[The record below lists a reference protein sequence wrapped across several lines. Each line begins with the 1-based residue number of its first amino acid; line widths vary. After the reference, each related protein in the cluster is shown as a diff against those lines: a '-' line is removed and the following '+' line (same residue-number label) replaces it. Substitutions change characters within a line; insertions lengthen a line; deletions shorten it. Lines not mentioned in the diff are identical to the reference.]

1 MEGLQT
7 YLRGYFDEITGDDL
21 SSLASFFK
29 EEKVLKGEYLVQEGK
44 MVGTLSFIRS
54 GYMRIYAA
62 VDGKEVTQWIAGPGS
77 FITELGS
84 LVFQKRSRFSIQALE
99 DCCTYSLKSADYYRL
114 GAHISAWPHL
124 EKMLIAKCFVYMED
138 RIFMHLSMSAEERF
152 HWYYENNKA
161 LFNRVPLQY
170 LASLLGMTPET
181 LSRFRRK
188 LILH

>member
-1 MEGLQT
+1 MELET
-7 YLRGYFDEITGDDL
+7 YLRGYFDDVTSRDIAVL
-21 SSLASFFK
+21 SSFFQETKLA
-29 EEKVLKGEYLVQEGK
+29 KGEFLVQEGK
-44 MVGTLSFIRS
+44 MVPSLSFLRS
-54 GYMRIYAA
+54 GYMRVFASL
-62 VDGKEVTQWIAGPGS
+62 DGKEVTQWIAGPGS

-84 LVFQKRSRFSIQALE
+84 LVFKKKSRFSIQALE
-99 DCCTYSLKSADYYRL
+99 ECSTYRLDTSDYYAL
-114 GAHISAWPHL
+114 GEHLSTWPYL

-161 LFNRVPLQY
+161 LFNRVPLHY

-188 LILH
+188 LILP

>member
-1 MEGLQT
+1 MEGLHA
-7 YLRGYFDEITGDDL
+7 YLQGYFEEISPEDVVFL
-21 SSLASFFK
+21 SSFFK
-29 EEKVLKGEYLVQEGK
+29 EESVLKGEFLVEEGK
-44 MVGTLSFIRS
+44 MVGSLSFLRS
-54 GYMRIYAA
+54 GYLRVYAA

-84 LVFQKRSRFSIQALE
+84 LVFRKKSRFSIQAIE
-99 DCCTYSLKSADYYRL
+99 DCTTYSLKSEDYYTL
-114 GAHISAWPHL
+114 NAHLPTWPHL

-138 RIFMHLSMSAEERF
+138 RIFMHLSMGAEERF
-152 HWYYENNKA
+152 HWYYENNKT

-188 LILH
+188 LILP